1 MNKKILIP
9 GAILLSFAL
18 LITIYI
24 VFLRSTSPDRA
35 VLRFA
40 KEMNSHCPYMADS
53 ETRLDKV
60 NALADNTLHFNYTLI
75 YHVKDSL
82 PVENMKNYME
92 PMILDKIKSS
102 PTLNKYINKNLTW
115 VYSYNDRN
123 GDFLF
128 KIVYTPESF
137 K

>member
-1 MNKKILIP
+1 MNKKVLLS
-9 GAILLSFAL
+9 GTILLSFAI

-24 VFLRSTSPDRA
+24 VFLRSSSPDRA

-40 KEMNSHCPYMADS
+40 KDLNSHCPYMADS

-60 NALADNTLHFNYTLI
+60 NALADNTLHFNYTLV
-75 YHVKDSL
+75 YHIKDSL
-82 PVENMKNYME
+82 PVEYLKNYME
-92 PMILDKIKSS
+92 PMIIDKIKAS
-102 PTLNKYINKNLTW
+102 PTLNKFIGKNLTW
-115 VYSYNDRN
+115 IYSYSDRN

-128 KIVYTPESF
+128 KIVYTPDLF